1 MFSLRN
7 HLFDLLVTAV
17 QKTFPQLQQ
26 PADITEITQ
35 ATNSRFGHYQSN
47 MAMKLTKLV
56 GKPPREIAT
65 QLVAALQS
73 LPDTGIAQLE
83 IAGPGFINI
92 TLSNDFLA
100 QQAQKALQ
108 PRCGIAPENKPHKVI
123 IDFSSPNIAKE
134 MHVGHLRSTIIGDSL
149 ARMFEFMGHDV
160 LRLNHLGDWGTQFG
174 MLIAYLKNY
183 HPTIVDGTRN
193 AALSELVIWYKQ
205 AKHLFDNDAQFAV
218 QAHQEVVALQQ
229 GDSHARAIWQKLCI
243 ISQQAYQEI
252 YKLLD
257 IRLVDRGESFYNSML
272 PDIVG
277 LLQEKGLAVLSE
289 GATCVFMPG
298 FIGSDNNPLP
308 LIIQKSDGGYNY
320 ATTDLAALQHR
331 IKIEQADRIV
341 YVTDAGQALHFAM
354 VFATARAAGFLGERH
369 ALLEHAPFGLVC
381 GADGKKFKTRSGEVE
396 KLVDLLRNAIDA
408 AMLIVREK
416 NPTMLPEEQQALA
429 QIIGIAAIKYNDLS
443 YHRTSDYVFSYD
455 TMLKLEGNTAP
466 FVLYSYVRCRS
477 IMHKAGTTSIQ
488 STAGIQITHP
498 SEAPLAL
505 CIAQL
510 PEVIE
515 AATTQLLPNRVTDY
529 LFQLAGHFNSFFRD
543 CQVIGS
549 EHQESRLALC
559 QATANTL
566 KVGLSLLGIP
576 TVERM

>member
-7 HLFDLLVTAV
+7 HLFELLVTAV

-47 MAMKLTKLV
+47 MAMKLTKV
-56 GKPPREIAT
+56 IGKPPREIAT

-73 LPDTGIAQLE
+73 LPNTGIAQLE

-108 PRCGIAPENKPHKVI
+108 PRCGIAPEDKPHKVI

-205 AKHLFDNDAQFAV
+205 AKHLFDNDPQFAV
-218 QAHQEVVALQQ
+218 QAHHEVVALQQ
-229 GDSHARAIWQKLCI
+229 GDPQARAIWQKLCI

-298 FIGSDNNPLP
+298 FIGSDGNPLP

-354 VFATARAAGFLGERH
+354 VFATARAAGFLEERQV
-369 ALLEHAPFGLVC
+369 LLEHAPFGLVC

-429 QIIGIAAIKYNDLS
+429 QTIGIAAIKYNDLS

-455 TMLKLEGNTAP
+455 TMLKFEGNTAP

-477 IMHKAGTTSIQ
+477 IMHKAGVTSIQ
-488 STAGIQITHP
+488 PIAKIQITHP
-498 SEAPLAL
+498 SEAILAL
-505 CIAQL
+505 CIVQL
-510 PEVIE
+510 TEVIE

-543 CQVIGS
+543 CQVVGS

-566 KVGLSLLGIP
+566 KVGLSLLGIS